1 MSAGGEADPGRLAQS
16 HRSCSSLGSASSRL
30 RRTLD
35 IKQIRR
41 ERQGKVSTPA
51 RERVHKLT
59 LALAESTRC
68 HGRRTLPLLV
78 CFTACGIGG
87 EKREKKKKRWALVTR
102 RLAVTQ
108 AGVTWSPSPLPPP
121 HGSKVSEQSCPAFIT
136 SSLYAFFII
145 SSINIPLSGL

>member
-1 MSAGGEADPGRLAQS
+1 MNLLLSAQKIRYNQILDLPQSCFPLCLLMSAGGEADPGRLVQS

-30 RRTLD
+30 RRTLG

-41 ERQGKVSTPA
+41 ACQGKVSMPA

-68 HGRRTLPLLV
+68 HGRRTSPLLV

-87 EKREKKKKRWALVTR
+87 KKKRTKKTLGLGHTA
-102 RLAVTQ
+102 
-108 AGVTWSPSPLPPP
+108 AGGDSSGSHMVCQSPPTSPRVQ
-121 HGSKVSEQSCPAFIT
+121 GQ
-136 SSLYAFFII
+136 
-145 SSINIPLSGL
+145 